1 MIKLIYKYNQVE
13 HIRECWD
20 KECYSNV
27 KFICKSQPGAPVGK
41 TLLAN
46 KAVLAASSQ
55 TLGCLLSE
63 TGEED
68 VTIIIPESDY
78 NVVKLLLQYIYLGE
92 VITVDKLK
100 NELEAFIIDWVI
112 L

>member
-1 MIKLIYKYNQVE
+1 
-13 HIRECWD
+13 
-20 KECYSNV
+20 
-27 KFICKSQPGAPVGK
+27 
-41 TLLAN
+41 
-46 KAVLAASSQ
+46 LAASSQ

-63 TGEED
+63 SGEED

-92 VITVDKLK
+92 VIIVDKLK